1 MNRISVNVLFALVFL
16 SLLSPFIYT
25 VEAAVV
31 CTGTTK
37 CTHLK
42 LHNGSGLCDD
52 TETAWCVCAAGHANH
67 VTTGECVEGAACTG
81 GAGSCAGTGH
91 TGTCA
96 ANGTDCICKL
106 GYTDGGAAAGT
117 CGVDTCTASPAPAC
131 GTHGPCAAFEGCN
144 CNPGYANIADG
155 TCVDICTVGVAPI
168 CPNDASTTN
177 TTCTPNHGCNC
188 TAATHTNIADGTCVK
203 GAACTPGSCTG
214 TGHTGTCTTAG
225 GDCLC
230 KVGYT
235 DGGAAAGTC
244 AVDVCTTFV
253 PAAACSTNG
262 DGTCT
267 ANMGCN
273 CDLGY
278 ANVADGTCEDI
289 CTAAPPVCSS
299 TNDDGTCT
307 ANTGCKCNPGYANI
321 ADGRCVDICTVG
333 VAPICPNDA
342 STTNTTCTPNHGCN
356 CTAATHTNIADGT
369 CMEGV
374 VCSLKTRCNEEN
386 HNGSGLCITSND
398 EWCRCAEGFENDIF
412 GQCIYSADGYE
423 KAGSAV
429 KPEDCKFS
437 FLLALAIVV
446 MAYVQ
451 WV

>member
-117 CGVDTCTASPAPAC
+117 C
-131 GTHGPCAAFEGCN
+131 
-144 CNPGYANIADG
+144 
-155 TCVDICTVGVAPI
+155 
-168 CPNDASTTN
+168 
-177 TTCTPNHGCNC
+177 
-188 TAATHTNIADGTCVK
+188 
-203 GAACTPGSCTG
+203 
-214 TGHTGTCTTAG
+214 
-225 GDCLC
+225 
-230 KVGYT
+230 
-235 DGGAAAGTC
+235 

-321 ADGRCVDICTVG
+321 ADGRCVDICTV
-333 VAPICPNDA
+333 
-342 STTNTTCTPNHGCN
+342 
-356 CTAATHTNIADGT
+356 
-369 CMEGV
+369 
-374 VCSLKTRCNEEN
+374 
-386 HNGSGLCITSND
+386 
-398 EWCRCAEGFENDIF
+398 
-412 GQCIYSADGYE
+412 
-423 KAGSAV
+423 
-429 KPEDCKFS
+429 
-437 FLLALAIVV
+437 
-446 MAYVQ
+446 
-451 WV
+451 